1 MELNVT
7 EMDKSLKQIVD
18 KLFCMHDWEVMA
30 TTEYTDGYR
39 YLLKCKKCGKLVR
52 KWL

>member
-1 MELNVT
+1 MGLNVT
-7 EMDKSLKQIVD
+7 GMDKWLKQIVD

-30 TTEYTDGYR
+30 KTEYTHGYR